1 MDNEYN
7 RMIAAKV
14 RQIDRNHV
22 QRINQISE
30 TNNHDITS
38 PLEGMTLRNDRSMVG
53 VDSLQPLL
61 PTSVLNQ
68 LMELL
73 ILQRV
78 AVYLVEREP
87 VQKQNQVRGS
97 QVEPS

>member
-1 MDNEYN
+1 
-7 RMIAAKV
+7 
-14 RQIDRNHV
+14 
-22 QRINQISE
+22 
-30 TNNHDITS
+30 
-38 PLEGMTLRNDRSMVG
+38 MVG

-61 PTSVLNQ
+61 PTSVLNE

-78 AVYLVEREP
+78 AVYLVERDP

-97 QVEPS
+97 QVEPY